1 MRLKHAYFIS
11 SGIIAH
17 ISIVVFIILVAKFYD
32 LSPRQFVFKLF
43 ERSGAQSN
51 LVDDMLL
58 NKDFIEQHL
67 TSFDQPIL
75 NAQRTYLP
83 QIAQLQANKLPMS
96 RLKTPQYKH
105 YDPCLFSGMFWNV
118 ACYLTTKDKSLLPAV
133 VNSLQQFTLTT
144 PNASGHYG
152 NGWQLAFIYSSV
164 KDSIDI
170 DDKQQRIINEKLR
183 IAIKHY
189 LLLLNDNSASMWHG
203 RASLIAEMWLC
214 VLALDQATT
223 NELSNTAPHFYALVR
238 AMELTEAWPEGYNYW
253 INSRA
258 YQITLALSGYLQG
271 TQPDKWHSRVQA
283 IMNKVGLWHIYA
295 TRPDNRVE
303 PLGDEGP
310 RLDLKDETRRV
321 IDIIAQAT
329 NNPVFHQFS
338 LQLEGIHGRE
348 SYYRGYRWGFSLFNQ
363 WHLAT
368 YDNHQLIAKLPKAE
382 VFGLPYFGQAYIRQH
397 WQPDASFMSYRSGS
411 SFTHHGHY
419 DSGHITLFKGTPLLV
434 NSSQYQGF
442 QKANRLDY
450 SIRTV
455 AKNSIVLSGEN
466 LTEIDGGQRVVLP
479 TGSAILSPKHWLNN
493 RNKGQYLIG
502 GEIKKFFDAATYTYI
517 NSDLTKAYHSAWLPA
532 SNHADLVKNI
542 EREVLYLREH
552 DVLII
557 RDQIQTGNN
566 EQQAKLL
573 YHTVNKPVVNKQ
585 RVVTGELNNGII
597 FTDDTELL
605 IENGKGR
612 LVTEV
617 FGDVEGIQ
625 LVGGKDFQFYLTSV
639 AENKDEGLS
648 INTMAS
654 AAKWRFE
661 ILLPKST
668 ELQQVFTVHR
678 PSLQQFSEQRTIMHT
693 FDENRRWLQIENTA
707 VFFGEIKA
715 SLIESLD
722 KSITSI
728 YQCDIATQATE
739 QGCAVY
745 DRQEHFYE

>member
-1 MRLKHAYFIS
+1 MRLKHAYFVS

-17 ISIVVFIILVAKFYD
+17 ISIVIFIILVAKFYD

-43 ERSGAQSN
+43 ERSGAQSQ

-67 TSFDQPIL
+67 TAFDIPEL
-75 NAQRTYLP
+75 KSPRTYLP
-83 QIAQLQANKLPMS
+83 QIAQLQANELAVS
-96 RLKTPQYKH
+96 RLKTPQFKH

-118 ACYLTTKDKSLLPAV
+118 ACYLTTKDQSLSPLV

-164 KDSIDI
+164 KNTLNINAE
-170 DDKQQRIINEKLR
+170 QRRIINEKLR
-183 IAIKHY
+183 VAINHY
-189 LLLLNDNSASMWHG
+189 LLLLNDKSASMWHG

-214 VLALDQATT
+214 VLALDKPTT
-223 NELSNTAPHFYALVR
+223 TELSNTAPHLYALVS
-238 AMELTEAWPEGYNYW
+238 AMELTQAWPEGFNYW

-258 YQITLALSGYLQG
+258 YPITLALSGYLQG
-271 TQPDKWHSRVQA
+271 TQPDKWHHRIQA

-321 IDIIAQAT
+321 IDIIAQTT
-329 NNPVFHQFS
+329 NNPVFHEYS
-338 LQLEGIHGRE
+338 LQLEGVHGRE

-363 WHLAT
+363 WHVPA
-368 YDNHQLIAKLPKAE
+368 YQNNQIAHLPKAE

-397 WQPDASFMSYRSGS
+397 WQSDASFMSYRSGS

-419 DSGHITLFKGTPLLV
+419 DSGHITLFKGAPLLV

-450 SIRTV
+450 SIRTI
-455 AKNSIVLSGEN
+455 AKNSIVISGDN

-479 TGSAILSPKHWLNN
+479 TGSAIFSPKHWLNN

-502 GEIKKFFDAATYTYI
+502 GEIKQFFNATTYTYI
-517 NSDLTKAYHSAWLPA
+517 NSDLTKAYHSAWLPNT
-532 SNHADLVKNI
+532 STNDLINSIK
-542 EREVLYLREH
+542 REVLYLRKL
-552 DVLII
+552 DVLIV

-573 YHTVNKPVVNKQ
+573 YHTVNKPMVDHQVLVK
-585 RVVTGELNNGII
+585 GELNNGII
-597 FTDDTELL
+597 STDNNELF
-605 IENGKGR
+605 IENGKGK

-617 FGDVEGIQ
+617 MGDVEHIQ
-625 LVGGKDFQFYLTSV
+625 LVGGKDFQFYLASV
-639 AENKDEGLS
+639 DENKDEGLS
-648 INTMAS
+648 VSTISS
-654 AAKWRFE
+654 APKWRFE
-661 ILLPKST
+661 IILPKSNT
-668 ELQQVFTVHR
+668 KQEVFTIHR
-678 PSLQQFSEQRTIMHT
+678 PSLETFSNKRTTLHT
-693 FDENRRWLQIENTA
+693 LDSGRRWLQVENTA
-707 VFFGEIKA
+707 VFYGD
-715 SLIESLD
+715 IEANMVNNLD
-722 KSITSI
+722 KSITTI
-728 YQCDIATQATE
+728 YQCDIATENTE
-739 QGCAVY
+739 QGCAVL